1 MEIFRLTCIYSLYSF
16 KITLYWNFA
25 LLPVYIINI
34 HRWATESLVSQQRP
48 VINKT
53 SLKRMFHYVVSFEL
67 NYYSL

>member
-16 KITLYWNFA
+16 KITSYWNFA

-34 HRWATESLVSQQRP
+34 YRCATKSLVSQQRP

-53 SLKRMFHYVVSFEL
+53 SLKRMFHYVASFEL